1 MKFLAVRKLGELNR
15 KQKMN
20 YGREKETRRIFK
32 GKILQENQCQPL
44 DFKGTVT
51 CLSTGDQFMCTSQ
64 VAVAL
69 SPDAIS
75 NCLSSLKRL
84 LAGFYLAR
92 LEETDSEYIYTS
104 VLWTKPKCF
113 SLYENQGIHILQMM
127 TSEELSQKRQTWYIS
142 MEYSVFHDHSKPQQL
157 SP

>member
-1 MKFLAVRKLGELNR
+1 
-15 KQKMN
+15 
-20 YGREKETRRIFK
+20 
-32 GKILQENQCQPL
+32 
-44 DFKGTVT
+44 
-51 CLSTGDQFMCTSQ
+51 MCTSQ

-113 SLYENQGIHILQMM
+113 SLYENQGIHIL
-127 TSEELSQKRQTWYIS
+127 
-142 MEYSVFHDHSKPQQL
+142 
-157 SP
+157 